1 MLFSCRKQLHDRIYS
16 LRGEIWAYA
25 TSLTPPRFVE
35 APVPNQHRTQSCIY
49 VLCISIF
56 APFYNFSIR
65 FWNCSSINV
74 I

>member
-35 APVPNQHRTQSCIY
+35 APDQTSTEHSHVFMFY
-49 VLCISIF
+49 VFRYLHLSTIF
-56 APFYNFSIR
+56 LLDFGTVR
-65 FWNCSSINV
+65 Q
-74 I
+74 